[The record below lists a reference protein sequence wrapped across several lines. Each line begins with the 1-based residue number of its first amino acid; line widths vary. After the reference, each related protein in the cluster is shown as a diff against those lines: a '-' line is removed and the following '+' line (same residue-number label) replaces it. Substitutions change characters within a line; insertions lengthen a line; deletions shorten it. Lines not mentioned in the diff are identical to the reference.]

1 MQIIQIC
8 NVITQTRIDNIWR
21 KKLSEKIPTVEF
33 CAMVC
38 FFLVWNRVSYRC
50 SFPLPEF
57 TFLCYQK
64 ILEIFKNFKKIL
76 KGSIRW
82 LGSSS
87 KFLVNPRASIGFAIA
102 KESFHSIKRF
112 LRTFKNPKIL
122 QIHFFYAILGN
133 PLIF

>member
-1 MQIIQIC
+1 MFVKECIQTIEYSY
-8 NVITQTRIDNIWR
+8 NIKLRKSFDYVITQTRIDNIWR

-64 ILEIFKNFKKIL
+64 ILEIFKNSKKIL
-76 KGSIRW
+76 KGS
-82 LGSSS
+82 
-87 KFLVNPRASIGFAIA
+87 
-102 KESFHSIKRF
+102 
-112 LRTFKNPKIL
+112 
-122 QIHFFYAILGN
+122 YDD
-133 PLIF
+133 